1 MAKSR
6 GRKFAELVAPTNG
19 VFAAASIP
27 TIALSKLASS
37 TVTINSESLSLG
49 GSLTLDTS
57 DIGEHTSNKY
67 FTDTRAQASLSVASN
82 SGHGAL
88 AYDSSNGQFTFAGIT
103 TEAIQDVVGAMFSSN
118 TETAVTVNYQDSDGT
133 IDLVVDDTTKIPL
146 AGGTMT
152 GNLTLN
158 DNVKAYFGS
167 DTDLQIYHNGT
178 NGFIINSTG
187 ELRFS
192 GSDFAI
198 KSDSAKLLLGADDD
212 LQIFHDGNNSRITDN
227 GTGSLILRGAN
238 SVEIESTSGED
249 MAVFRNNAQAELYYN
264 NVKKFET
271 ASNGISVTGAIS
283 LTEAIYSL
291 DGSGEFSIS
300 GDNSSNTYFL
310 SQGEIRFRPSG
321 TTTNKFIIGANGALT
336 INGQYTLPTVDG
348 TANQVLTT
356 DGSGNVSFAS
366 VSGSGTITAVV
377 AGTNLT
383 GGATSGSATVNLA
396 GSLTSMSKITFTNSN
411 VQAPTTSD
419 ATTGARLVLYSNGS
433 GRDYSIGIESD
444 TMWFNSDADYKWY
457 SDGSPR
463 MLLDDNVLTFYTT
476 AGSTRGYITAT
487 ETDDAHFI
495 IATSNNE
502 DIAFKDNGVGG
513 TTNFLIRGDGNLYQG
528 GTNLIWHAGND
539 GTGSGLDADYL
550 DGIQGSQL
558 LRSDNND
565 SFTGNSLSFPT
576 LHFSINNNNSAGSY
590 NHYIRGNSTHIVFG
604 TANGNTYYQ
613 NYGNTSGSYNLS
625 GVVTHNSSLV
635 GNKIWGV
642 SNDGSGSGLDADTVD
657 GIQAA
662 SFLRSDTN
670 DSVGTDV
677 YHDYGPNS
685 TWSSTLRVGGN
696 GYSANQNNA
705 FASVV
710 TTNGNLHLDAGG
722 NRAIYLNHY
731 SGTAGISFGG
741 GASGSVAWMGPD
753 GDLWKGT
760 GGDNTGDKYWHAGN
774 DGPNSGLYS
783 EYNKTLVGQ
792 GGISNAVGTSNVEY
806 SGQISASVTGLFNAS
821 NNANGILRLNT
832 HSGNYYHDL
841 GFSSDGNMYH
851 RNFSNSNAFTTAAW
865 YKVWDAS
872 NDGSGSGLDADSL
885 DGVQGASYARS
896 DASDTLSGD
905 YAFTGGHGAINITS
919 SSIVSNA
926 SSTWTGN
933 PGTQGKIQ
941 YHSNRWYIVSDSS
954 SNRIVQFRRDGGD
967 VSYIA
972 NSGNFVGNVTG
983 NADTATTAT
992 TANNA
997 QLLDS
1002 LDSTDYARRGSS
1014 YATYFDGTAS
1024 SANLARFYCNGNIAT
1039 SSAYQTRLEVFSGA
1053 GVGTDAFMTFHVGS
1067 DYAAY
1072 FGMDGGIND
1081 LAYGG
1086 WSKGANSNR
1095 VWHAANDG
1103 SGSGLDADTV
1113 DGQHASAF
1121 LTSSNDRIFITD
1133 TRGANRLPSYYDD
1146 RYMQAD
1152 FTQSTYLGVSGGDT
1166 WSAVLTVSPWTVY
1179 ASTHRQQQL
1188 IFAGTNLYRR
1198 TASGDNA
1205 WGSTYNL
1212 WDSGN
1217 DGSGSGLDADT
1228 VDSIQGA
1235 SLLRSDASD
1244 IFGSTSA
1251 NQYLRFNC
1259 NSGQYIASGGSSS
1272 RFPIEVFA
1280 PTANGGDA
1288 GITFHVG
1295 GDYAG
1300 FFGLDSA
1307 LNDLAWGGW
1316 SVGSTT
1322 KHRIWHQGNDG
1333 SGSGLDADLLDGLQG
1348 SSYMGYLGMA
1358 TNRDDYVNLR
1368 VVRNS
1373 GSSAGSNGMYIGYGN
1388 AGGGVTRL
1396 YGGGS
1401 TSNYVSVSSNAIT
1414 FSGINCNSF
1423 NLNNGAV
1430 IHVYGALGGPTS
1442 GQNAQNGGNYR
1453 FGYQYLGAWSH
1464 PYPDLVLGYHTGMRL
1479 GGHTS
1484 YGGTRIYSDHPH
1496 RTTTILF
1503 SVGNGDTHVRATN
1516 NIYAYTSDKR
1526 LKENFRPIENAVDKV
1541 KSINGLIFD
1550 WRKDMMEK
1558 HDFTPDQEKDDAGLI
1573 AQEVQKVMP
1582 AAIRRAPFD
1591 HDLTAPNQSKSGE
1604 EFLTVQYEK
1613 MVPLLVE
1620 AIKEQQKQIDELKKL
1635 LEEKE

>member
-37 TVTINSESLSLG
+37 TFSVNSESASLG
-49 GSLTLDTS
+49 GNVELDS
-57 DIGEHTSNKY
+57 NDITEHSSALY
-67 FTDTRAQASLSVASN
+67 FTNTRADARADSRIAAHNL
-82 SGHGAL
+82 L
-88 AYDSSNGQFTFAGIT
+88 AR
-103 TEAIQDVVGAMFSSN
+103 
-118 TETAVTVNYQDSDGT
+118 
-133 IDLVVDDTTKIPL
+133 

-152 GNLTLN
+152 GNLTLG
-158 DNVKAYFGS
+158 DNVNVYFGAS
-167 DTDLQIYHNGT
+167 TDLRIYHDGT
-178 NGFIINSTG
+178 NSHIINSTG
-187 ELRFS
+187 ELRFT
-192 GSDFAI
+192 GSNFAI
-198 KSDSAKLLLGADDD
+198 KSDSAKLYFGLSDD
-212 LQIFHDGNNSRITDN
+212 LQIYHDGTHSRIKNNQGQLWLQSDTGIRFTDSGVNEAMAAFYDN
-227 GTGSLILRGAN
+227 G
-238 SVEIESTSGED
+238 
-249 MAVFRNNAQAELYYN
+249 AVELYYDGT
-264 NVKKFET
+264 KKFET
-271 ASNGISVTGAIS
+271 TSGGVTITGG
-283 LTEAIYSL
+283 LTATALAVNSG
-291 DGSGEFSIS
+291 GSTS
-300 GDNSSNTYFL
+300 DL
-310 SQGEIRFRPSG
+310 SG
-321 TTTNKFIIGANGALT
+321 TAIFRIMGGDVRITNAAGSEAMATFAADGAVTLFHDASAKLATTSTGVQTTGTLNINGA
-336 INGQYTLPTVDG
+336 YSFPTSDG
-348 TANQVLTT
+348 TSGQVLQT
-356 DGSGNVSFAS
+356 DGSGNLTFAT
-366 VSGSGTITAVV
+366 GGGGAGDITAVV

-396 GSLTSMSKITFTNSN
+396 SSLTSMSKITFSNSN

-419 ATTGARLVLYSNGS
+419 STTGARLVLYSNGS
-433 GRDYSIGIESD
+433 GRDYSIGIEAD

-457 SDGSPR
+457 SDGNPR
-463 MLLDDNVLTFYTT
+463 MLLDNDVLTFYT
-476 AGSTRGYITAT
+476 SSNNPRGYISAT
-487 ETDDAHFI
+487 ETNDGHFV
-495 IATSNNE
+495 IATSNGE
-502 DIAFKDNGVGG
+502 DIAFRDNGIGG
-513 TTNFLIRGDGNLYQG
+513 DTNFLIRGDGTLYQG
-528 GTNLIWHAGND
+528 PGTNLIWHAGND
-539 GTGSGLDADYL
+539 GASSGLF
-550 DGIQGSQL
+550 SQYT
-558 LRSDNND
+558 N
-565 SFTGNSLSFPT
+565 
-576 LHFSINNNNSAGSY
+576 
-590 NHYIRGNSTHIVFG
+590 
-604 TANGNTYYQ
+604 
-613 NYGNTSGSYNLS
+613 
-625 GVVTHNSSLV
+625 SLV
-635 GNKIWGV
+635 G
-642 SNDGSGSGLDADTVD
+642 A
-657 GIQAA
+657 
-662 SFLRSDTN
+662 
-670 DSVGTDV
+670 
-677 YHDYGPNS
+677 
-685 TWSSTLRVGGN
+685 
-696 GYSANQNNA
+696 
-705 FASVV
+705 
-710 TTNGNLHLDAGG
+710 
-722 NRAIYLNHY
+722 
-731 SGTAGISFGG
+731 
-741 GASGSVAWMGPD
+741 
-753 GDLWKGT
+753 
-760 GGDNTGDKYWHAGN
+760 
-774 DGPNSGLYS
+774 
-783 EYNKTLVGQ
+783 
-792 GGISNAVGTSNVEY
+792 GGISNAVDTNHVEY
-806 SGQISASVTGLFNAS
+806 SGQISSGTTGLFNAS

-832 HSGNYYHDL
+832 HPGNYYHDL
-841 GFSSDGNMYH
+841 GFSSDGSMYH
-851 RNFSNSNAFTTAAW
+851 RRFNNSNAFTTATW
-865 YKVWDAS
+865 YKVWTAN
-872 NDGSGSGLDADSL
+872 NDGSGSGLDADTL
-885 DGVQGASYARS
+885 DG
-896 DASDTLSGD
+896 
-905 YAFTGGHGAINITS
+905 
-919 SSIVSNA
+919 
-926 SSTWTGN
+926 
-933 PGTQGKIQ
+933 
-941 YHSNRWYIVSDSS
+941 
-954 SNRIVQFRRDGGD
+954 
-967 VSYIA
+967 
-972 NSGNFVGNVTG
+972 
-983 NADTATTAT
+983 
-992 TANNA
+992 
-997 QLLDS
+997 LDS
-1002 LDSTDYARRGSS
+1002 PDFARRGSS
-1014 YATYFDGTAS
+1014 YATYFDGTATS
-1024 SANLARFYCNGNIAT
+1024 GNLARFYCNGNIAT
-1039 SSAYQTRLEVFSGA
+1039 TTAYQTRLEVYSGV

-1086 WSKGANSNR
+1086 WSAGSSSNR

-1244 IFGSTSA
+1244 SYGSTSA
-1251 NQYLRFNC
+1251 NQTIRFNC
-1259 NSGQYIASGGSSS
+1259 NSGQYIASAGYTD
-1272 RFPIEVFA
+1272 RFPIEIYG
-1280 PTANGGDA
+1280 PTQNGGDA
-1288 GITFHVG
+1288 ALTFHVS
-1295 GDYAG
+1295 GDYAA
-1300 FFGLDSA
+1300 FFGLASDI
-1307 LNDLAWGGW
+1307 NDLAYGGW

-1322 KHRIWHQGNDG
+1322 KYRVWHQGNDG

-1388 AGGGVTRL
+1388 AGSGVTRL
-1396 YGGGS
+1396 YGGGG
-1401 TSNYVSVSSNAIT
+1401 TSNHIEVSNTAIT
-1414 FSGINCNSF
+1414 FTGIDFNSF
-1423 NLNNGAV
+1423 TLLSGAV
-1430 IHVYGALGGPTS
+1430 MNIKGALTGPTS
-1442 GQNAQNGGNYR
+1442 TQNAQNGGNYH

-1484 YGGTRIYSDHPH
+1484 YGGTRIYADHPH
-1496 RTTTILF
+1496 RTTSILF
-1503 SVGNGDTHVRATN
+1503 SVGNGDSHVRATN